1 MSCTVDFIY
10 QEEIKYSIFVHDML
24 TRISN
29 RITKNIFML
38 RLHVTIHDVLKT
50 RARECF
56 DARLDFTIQKD
67 NCGIDSIS

>member
-1 MSCTVDFIY
+1 
-10 QEEIKYSIFVHDML
+10 ML

-38 RLHVTIHDVLKT
+38 KLHVTIHAVPKI

>member
-1 MSCTVDFIY
+1 
-10 QEEIKYSIFVHDML
+10 ML

-38 RLHVTIHDVLKT
+38 KLHVTIHAVLKT
-50 RARECF
+50 RGRECF
-56 DARLDFTIQKD
+56 DTRLDFTIQKD

>member
-1 MSCTVDFIY
+1 
-10 QEEIKYSIFVHDML
+10 ML

-38 RLHVTIHDVLKT
+38 KLHVTIHAVSKT
-50 RARECF
+50 RAGICF